1 MGKRSYKQL
10 NWTSRIKLETMLK
23 HGHSKKEIAEELGV
37 HISTVYRELKRGT
50 YEHLNS
56 DYTTETRYSPEKA
69 EAHYQE
75 GLAAKGAPL
84 KIGKNHAAAQFIE
97 EKIGN
102 EDYSPAAV
110 CALLRS
116 PEYEYLGITLC
127 RATLY
132 KYVEEGV
139 FLTLTNADLPEKGD
153 RKKPHKKVR
162 RKQARASSGTSIEQ
176 RPEYVNERQEPGHWE
191 MDTVVGKKRT
201 KARLLVLSERVTR
214 REIIIRIKDGRAG
227 TVVAALDRL
236 ERLYGA
242 AFYEI
247 FKTITV
253 DNGSEFA
260 DADGI
265 ERSARR
271 KNAKW
276 TTVYYCHAY
285 SSCERGTNENI
296 NRMIRRQFPKGTD
309 FDKVTAADVRRVEA
323 WLNNYPREI
332 LGFLSSAQAFELA
345 FSRAA

>member
-1 MGKRSYKQL
+1 MGKQYSQMNMTR
-10 NWTSRIKLETMLK
+10 RIKLEALLK
-23 HGHSKKEIAEELGV
+23 HGCTKQEIADELGV
-37 HISTVYRELKRGT
+37 HISTIYRELKRGT

-56 DYTTETRYSPEKA
+56 DYTTEIRYSPDIA

-75 GLAAKGAPL
+75 GLSAKGAPL

-97 EKIGN
+97 DKIGN
-102 EDYSPAAV
+102 ENYSPAAV
-110 CALLRS
+110 CALLKQ
-116 PEYEYLGITLC
+116 EKYKYLGITFC
-127 RATLY
+127 RVTIY
-132 KYVEEGV
+132 KYIEDGV

-153 RKKPHKKVR
+153 RKKKHKTVKK
-162 RKQARASSGTSIEQ
+162 KQSRASSGTSIEQ
-176 RPEYVNERQEPGHWE
+176 RPDYVNDREEPGHWE

-214 REIIIRIKDGRAG
+214 REIIIRIKNGRAE
-227 TVVAALDRL
+227 TVVEALDRL
-236 ERLYGA
+236 ERIYGE
-242 AFYEI
+242 AFYTI

-253 DNGSEFA
+253 DNGSEFS
-260 DADGI
+260 DADGL

-271 KNAKW
+271 DGKKR

-309 FDKVTAADVRRVEA
+309 FDKVTAAEVRRVES

-332 LGFLSSAQAFELA
+332 LGFLSSAQAFEIA
-345 FSRAA
+345 FGAAA